1 MTIKL
6 IRMSSGEDIVAT
18 VVGEVEDA
26 IQIKN
31 ALVLIPAQNN
41 QLGFAPWSPIADPEV
56 EYIEVFKQF
65 IVYVTVPQPA
75 AIENYNMIFN
85 QSNIVTPPEKKL
97 IL

>member
-31 ALVLIPAQNN
+31 ALVLIPANN
-41 QLGFAPWSPIADPEV
+41 QLGFAPWSPIVDPEV
-56 EYIEVFKQF
+56 EYIEVFKHF
-65 IVYVTVPQPA
+65 VVYVTTPQPA

-85 QSNIVTPPEKKL
+85 NSNIVTPPEKKL

>member
-18 VVGEVEDA
+18 VVGEVDDA

-31 ALVLIPAQNN
+31 PLVLIPSNN

-65 IVYVTVPQPA
+65 IVYVTTPQPA

-85 QSNIVTPPEKKL
+85 TSNIVTPPEKKL